1 MPTIYRKTAKGQ
13 TEIETRAH
21 RLAPRFRSLLILV
34 DGRRSDADLEK
45 LMPQAGAQAL
55 DALVEGGF
63 IELIS
68 LTDTHP
74 RLQPIAPLPTA
85 AAPAP
90 PPAPPVANAPLPPW
104 PSRADVF
111 GGREPPTLPLPIPAT
126 AMSSSAVGSDAAT
139 AGPWLFQKR
148 QEAVRALID
157 LCGPMA
163 EPLAMRME
171 KANTQDE
178 LVTALDQA
186 IQLVANTRGRQQAV
200 DYGTR
205 FKGG

>member
-34 DGRRSDADLEK
+34 DGRRTDVDLEK
-45 LMPQAGAQAL
+45 LMPQAGQQAL

-85 AAPAP
+85 AQASP
-90 PPAPPVANAPLPPW
+90 PSPPVANAPLPPW

-126 AMSSSAVGSDAAT
+126 ATSSSATASDAAA

-171 KANTQDE
+171 KATTQEE